1 MRRIVL
7 LTAVLALLLACPA
20 WAEEYAYRS
29 ERGLD
34 CRDRV
39 AEIGGEMPEE
49 LRDALEQAGFGEDEV
64 LSGVLCNTTT
74 KYLALSP
81 SENEWAVMALGRGEG
96 TLLLYARRSWQQ
108 ERWTPWQLTPMSE
121 IFLPA
126 GESVEIRAL
135 PLLDMRTGEI
145 ADVLPA
151 VCRGGDVYYLSRRH
165 GNLTCYLHEEAPGT
179 GVQVR
184 FLGDGTAVARVWSER
199 EETEDYLAHFLWP
212 ANVEFWHLEDV
223 PRNIEELKAFEAAH
237 PFPPEGTCARAVSGG
252 NFRREPTGSSEIL
265 GQFVETAAEVLG
277 SKMGAKEP
285 WYHVRVGEIEGW
297 ASFPYVQPDH
307 WGGFDEGDD
316 LAAVQPV
323 GKAVRQEALR
333 AAPGGESR
341 GVLAEGTLF
350 HVLLRQDGYY
360 YIAIPREEIAFRQS
374 DDSEYGWV
382 PVEAVKT
389 YASPLRAR
397 YGLGEKKLIADP

>member
-39 AEIGGEMPEE
+39 AEIGDEMPEE
-49 LRDALEQAGFGEDEV
+49 LRDALEQAGFGEEEV
-64 LSGVLCNTTT
+64 LSGVLCNTTS
-74 KYLALSP
+74 KYLELSP
-81 SENEWAVMALGRGEG
+81 TESEWAVLALGRGEG
-96 TLLLYARRSWQQ
+96 TLLLYASRFLQQ
-108 ERWTPWQLTPMSE
+108 ERWTPWQLTPASE

-126 GESVEIRAL
+126 GESVDLRGL
-135 PLLDMRTGEI
+135 PLWDMRTGEI

-151 VCRGGDVYYLSRRH
+151 VCRGRDVYYLSKR
-165 GNLTCYLHEEAPGT
+165 GGKLAAYVHEESPGT
-179 GVQVR
+179 GTVIR
-184 FLGDGTAVARVWSER
+184 FQGDGAAVARVWSER
-199 EETEDYLAHFLWP
+199 EETGVYAARFLWP
-212 ANVEFWHLEDV
+212 ASVEFWHLEDV
-223 PRNIEELKAFEAAH
+223 PRSIEDLKDFEAAH
-237 PFPPEGTCARAVSGG
+237 PFPPEGTYSRAVSGG

-316 LAAVQPV
+316 LAAVQAV

-341 GVLAEGTLF
+341 GVLTEGTLF